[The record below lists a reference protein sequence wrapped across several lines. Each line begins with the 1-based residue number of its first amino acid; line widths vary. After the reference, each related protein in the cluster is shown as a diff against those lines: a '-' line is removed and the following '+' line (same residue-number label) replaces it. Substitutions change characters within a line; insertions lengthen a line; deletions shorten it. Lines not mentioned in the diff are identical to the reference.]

1 MDTKE
6 LSRDSSGTRAYAAF
20 LLEMARCV
28 PAVMLPSISVLL
40 VLLDGEVSRCW
51 DFEARHFLRNRVI
64 GRCVYVLQMFFC
76 FLLFVFF
83 RLPQKYQTTVLGN
96 G

>member
-20 LLEMARCV
+20 LLELARCV

-40 VLLDGEVSRCW
+40 VLLDGEVCVGFLQL
-51 DFEARHFLRNRVI
+51 DFL
-64 GRCVYVLQMFFC
+64 
-76 FLLFVFF
+76 
-83 RLPQKYQTTVLGN
+83 
-96 G
+96 